1 MRLEDIG
8 SWHFAMSWNVCEN
21 SRDGY
26 ERGLMEPVMAGIAEL
41 FDTSDF
47 PARWNCG
54 DWSPLHGWTHILA
67 DLSIAAAYSVIP
79 FALAAYWWVKR
90 NEMAFPRL
98 FWLFAAFIFS
108 CGATHVM
115 EAVIFYHPAYRFAAL
130 LKIITA
136 VASWATVFALFRI
149 APKALK
155 LPGLSRAN
163 NDLQQQLA
171 ITRRAEE
178 ALARSNQDLES
189 FTGLV
194 THDLRNPLHS
204 ALLRSEVAREAMERG
219 DAALAASQIRLAMD
233 SMHQMEA
240 LVKELHAEA
249 VLRHHTTEMTAVPL
263 FTVVNAA
270 RTNLA
275 PLIATSGARIVV
287 GQLPA
292 IRGSRTMLIQL
303 FINLL
308 ENSIKYRGVRTPVIE
323 VGALPGEGRAVI
335 RISDN
340 GLGIPVHDRERI
352 FLSGVR
358 GDQTADLPGSGLGL
372 SFCQRIM
379 EAHGGKIAVVETPGE
394 GAAFELDFPSTAVDG
409 DGGPDPKD

>member
-1 MRLEDIG
+1 
-8 SWHFAMSWNVCEN
+8 
-21 SRDGY
+21 
-26 ERGLMEPVMAGIAEL
+26 MELVIAGISDL

-54 DWSPLHGWTHILA
+54 DWSPLHGWTHILS
-67 DLSIAAAYSVIP
+67 DLAIAAAYSVIP
-79 FALAAYWWVKR
+79 FALAAYWWIKR

-130 LKIITA
+130 LKIVTA
-136 VASWATVFALFRI
+136 LASWATVFALFRI
-149 APKALK
+149 APAALK

-163 NDLQQQLA
+163 DELQQQLLV
-171 ITRRAEE
+171 TRQAEE
-178 ALARSNQDLES
+178 ALARSNRDLES

-219 DAALAASQIRLAMD
+219 DAALAATQLRMATE

-240 LVKELHAEA
+240 LVKELHAAA
-249 VLRHHTTEMTAVPL
+249 VLRQHTIETGPVHL
-263 FTVVNAA
+263 STVVTAA

-275 PLIATSGARIVV
+275 PLIAKSGARIVL
-287 GQLPA
+287 GALPEVE
-292 IRGSRTMLIQL
+292 GNNTMLIQL
-303 FINLL
+303 FINLF
-308 ENSIKYRGVRTPVIE
+308 ENSIKYRGGEVPLIE
-323 VGALPGEGRAVI
+323 VTAHDGEDHVVI

-340 GLGIPVHDRERI
+340 GMGIPPVERERI
-352 FLSGVR
+352 FHSGVR
-358 GDQTADLPGSGLGL
+358 GSQAANLPGSGLGL

-379 EAHGGKIAVVETPGE
+379 QAHGGTITAVETVGNGATFEVRFPAPSNPQRDVPG
-394 GAAFELDFPSTAVDG
+394 VR
-409 DGGPDPKD
+409 K

>member
-1 MRLEDIG
+1 
-8 SWHFAMSWNVCEN
+8 
-21 SRDGY
+21 
-26 ERGLMEPVMAGIAEL
+26 MEPVIAGIADL

-67 DLSIAAAYSVIP
+67 DLAIAAAYSVIP
-79 FALAAYWWVKR
+79 FALAAYWWIKR

-98 FWLFAAFIFS
+98 FWLFGAFIFS
-108 CGATHVM
+108 CGSTHVM

-163 NDLQQQLA
+163 DELQEQLA

-204 ALLRSEVAREAMERG
+204 ALLRSEVAREAVARG
-219 DAALAASQIRLAMD
+219 DAALASSQIRLAMD
-233 SMHQMEA
+233 SLHQMEA

-249 VLRHHTTEMTAVPL
+249 LLRHPATEMGPVPL
-263 FTVVNAA
+263 SNVVGAA

-275 PLIATSGARIVV
+275 PLIATSGARIVA
-287 GQLPA
+287 GPLPE
-292 IRGSRTMLIQL
+292 IHGSRTMLIQL
-303 FINLL
+303 FINLC
-308 ENSIKYRGVRTPVIE
+308 ENSIKYRGHEAPLIE
-323 VGALPGEGRAVI
+323 ITAGGEGGRAVI
-335 RISDN
+335 RVSDN
-340 GLGIPVHDRERI
+340 GIGIPLHERERI
-352 FLSGVR
+352 FQSGER
-358 GDQTADLPGSGLGL
+358 GGHTADLPGSGLGL

-379 EAHGGKIAVVETPGE
+379 NAHGGTICVVERSGE
-394 GAAFELDFPSTAVDG
+394 GAAFELEFPAPVGPSPR
-409 DGGPDPKD
+409 GGGASE